1 MSAAAASYSKSGG
14 QSTRDVRNLAN
25 LGDTASTSRVLNL
38 SQIFTASGRTEGY
51 VDSPFFRNSQLNKA
65 LVIKHTLRAGER
77 ELFTHPRRTATKII
91 LPFDASDLRLGGRS
105 IFVNQTGFVNFTR
118 TYFNHDTL
126 ATNPDLQILQHIDAI
141 PSLDPFLVRE
151 HLARFGFR
159 PDPCYLKISPR
170 DLSDMIGFAN
180 EEISRLV
187 MTAFGAGM
195 EAAAMKLT
203 SKILANNLDSDLDP
217 LKQTFRMSDDDFAEG
232 MFSWRGF
239 LYFKWRQTHLQSDI
253 KQVVDGLQ
261 TYRTMG
267 PADAGTREYLEE
279 VRPRLAK
286 KIIAAIV
293 STRKTLKV
301 YDEAYQ
307 ALTQGADPVPFR
319 RFLLDGPKMF
329 FELGESIGILSHI
342 GSFWDYRMG
351 KRMAHMRLTPHEF
364 ADILVD
370 FEDSLLNVEAAVPP
384 VLQSAATLL

>member
-1 MSAAAASYSKSGG
+1 MHAGAASYSKTGP
-14 QSTRDVRNLAN
+14 QSARDVRNLAN
-25 LGDTASTSRVLNL
+25 LGETASTSRVLNL
-38 SQIFTASGRTEGY
+38 SQIFATSGRSDGY
-51 VDSPFFRNSQLNKA
+51 AGSPFFRNSQLNKA
-65 LVIKHTLRAGER
+65 LVIKHTLRPSER
-77 ELFTHPRRTATKII
+77 ELFAHPRRTATKII

-105 IFVNQTGFVNFTR
+105 IFVNQSGFVNFTR
-118 TYFNHDTL
+118 SYFNDENL
-126 ATNPDLQILQHIDAI
+126 ASNLDLQILQHLDGI

-159 PDPCYLKISPR
+159 PDPCYLKISPH
-170 DLSDMIGFAN
+170 DLSEMVGFAN
-180 EEISRLV
+180 EEIERLV

-217 LKQTFRMSDDDFAEG
+217 LKQTFRMSDGDFAEG

-239 LYFKWRQTHLQSDI
+239 LYFKWRQTHLQADI

-267 PADAGTREYLEE
+267 PADAGTREYLAE

-307 ALTQGADPVPFR
+307 ALTQGAEPAPFR

-329 FELGESIGILSHI
+329 FDLGESIGILSHI
-342 GSFWDYRMG
+342 GSFWTYRMG
-351 KRMAHMRLTPHEF
+351 ARMAHMRLTPQEF

-370 FEDSLLNVEAAVPP
+370 FEDSLLNVEAAIPP
-384 VLQSAATLL
+384 VLPMAATLL